1 MRPQSLSYVI
11 KRTNTGLG
19 LFAVKPIAKGKRIIE
34 YTGPRI
40 PNEEVD
46 KRTGRYFFGVNSRW
60 TIDGSPRS
68 NIARYIN
75 HSCRPN
81 AEAIIS
87 GGRVWIWSRK
97 AIKAGEEIAYDYGK
111 EYFDDII
118 KPMGCRCEKCSS
130 KPKKSKE
137 TLGLVSRPE
146 NGKTP
151 RRTSIIS
158 FGPHLQAQDEQ
169 PTSAN
174 TSTPPRTRSRNLAL
188 RSMLLRSYFA
198 SG

>member
-1 MRPQSLSYVI
+1 MAPQNLSYVI

-87 GGRVWIWSRK
+87 GGRVWIWSRR

-111 EYFDDII
+111 EYFEDVI
-118 KPMGCRCEKCSS
+118 KPMGCRCEKCRST
-130 KPKKSKE
+130 PKKSK
-137 TLGLVSRPE
+137 TQRRR
-146 NGKTP
+146 NGN
-151 RRTSIIS
+151 S
-158 FGPHLQAQDEQ
+158 
-169 PTSAN
+169 
-174 TSTPPRTRSRNLAL
+174 
-188 RSMLLRSYFA
+188 
-198 SG
+198 